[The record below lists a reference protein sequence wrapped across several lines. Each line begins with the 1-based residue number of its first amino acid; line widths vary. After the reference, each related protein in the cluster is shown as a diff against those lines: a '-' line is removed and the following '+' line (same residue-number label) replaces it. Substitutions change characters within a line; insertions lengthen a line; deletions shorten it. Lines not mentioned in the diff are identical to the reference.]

1 MELAIETKDL
11 LCKFGDFI
19 AVNKLNFQVKRG
31 RICGFLGPN
40 GSGKSTTIRMLCGIL
55 SPTSG
60 SGKVLGFDI
69 AKESEQIKQEIGY
82 MSQKFSLYPDLTVTE
97 NLDFYAGMY
106 GLAGREKENRI
117 REVMQTV
124 NLGNMMS
131 TLVASLSGG
140 IKQRLALGCAILHQ
154 PKLLFLDEPTGGV
167 DPKARRMFWQI
178 IYDLAEQ
185 GTTVLVSTHFMDE
198 VEHCHVVG
206 VMYQG
211 ELIAF
216 GSVGELKKSI
226 DGTLILLESNDSLG
240 LLQEIKENGLPFKDA
255 YIHGKTLR
263 VLLEKDDE
271 SYFSAYT
278 YKKIV
283 PTMEDVFVYYVK
295 LKRGEIND

>member
-11 LCKFGDFI
+11 LCKFGNFI
-19 AVNKLNFQVKRG
+19 AVNKLNFQVQRG
-31 RICGFLGPN
+31 QICGFLGPN

-55 SPTSG
+55 SPTDG
-60 SGKVLGFDI
+60 RGKVLGFDI

-106 GLAGREKENRI
+106 GLAGQEKKNRI

-124 NLGNMMS
+124 NLENVMS
-131 TLVASLSGG
+131 ILVATLSGG
-140 IKQRLALGCAILHQ
+140 IKQRLALGCAIMHR

-167 DPKARRMFWQI
+167 DPKARRMFWRI

-206 VMYQG
+206 FMYQG

-216 GSVGELKKSI
+216 GSVGELKKSVN
-226 DGTLILLESNDSLG
+226 GTLILLESHDSLG
-240 LLQEIKENGLPFKDA
+240 LLQEIKENALPFKDA
-255 YIHGKTLR
+255 YIHGKTLH

-271 SYFSAYT
+271 SYFSTYT